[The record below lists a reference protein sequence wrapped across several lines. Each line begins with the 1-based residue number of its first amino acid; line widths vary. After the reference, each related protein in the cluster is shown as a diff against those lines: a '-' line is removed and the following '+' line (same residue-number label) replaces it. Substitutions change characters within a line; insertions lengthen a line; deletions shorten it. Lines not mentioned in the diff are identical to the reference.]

1 MYIYTMKRQKRQKRQ
16 KGKKAEIH
24 TSQMFEYTK
33 VET

>member
-1 MYIYTMKRQKRQKRQ
+1 MYIYTMKRQKRQ